1 MNSVKWNTL
10 YQRDCPAVSRIA
22 ASTSI
27 AVAVSGL
34 HLAYA
39 NKTRSTLTKQKMVMR
54 RNTSERTSKCRRFG
68 AFVNQYR
75 RRFSHATHHYR
86 SSCQRSVAHDSVQL
100 CPHQCARN
108 PPSHIKHQ
116 SVEGHRHNCHLRWRN
131 IKDTNHMEDSPHLNM
146 PCDWLTCRQWLL
158 LLSGNISKIRR
169 QHMGGNEQ
177 LFQVS
182 AIVSIRTQSARLTTT
197 CTLRKAI

>member
-1 MNSVKWNTL
+1 MPHEHDN
-10 YQRDCPAVSRIA
+10 PAVSRIA
-22 ASTSI
+22 VHTGV
-27 AVAVSGL
+27 AVGVSGL

-39 NKTRSTLTKQKMVMR
+39 NRTWSTLTKQKTVMH
-54 RNTSERTSKCRRFG
+54 RNTSERTSKYRRFG
-68 AFVNQYR
+68 VFINQYKG
-75 RRFSHATHHYR
+75 RFSHAADHHC
-86 SSCQRSVAHDSVQL
+86 SSCQRSVAHDRVQL
-100 CPHQCARN
+100 RPCQCARN
-108 PPSHIKHQ
+108 SPSHFKHQ

-131 IKDTNHMEDSPHLNM
+131 IKDTNHMEDRPHLDM

-158 LLSGNISKIRR
+158 LLSGHLSEIRR

-197 CTLRKAI
+197 CTLNKAL